1 MQAVENIFHA
11 PSNFN
16 FTSLINKST
25 IVGAEDHRGFIP
37 YLVEKI
43 KKSLE
48 SDEPYEQ
55 IVHVGDRR
63 GNLLCRLKEEL
74 L

>member
-16 FTSLINKST
+16 ATSIIDRRTLNNDDDK
-25 IVGAEDHRGFIP
+25 GLIP
-37 YLVEKI
+37 YLLEKVKNSMAI
-43 KKSLE
+43 EDDSEDKLF
-48 SDEPYEQ
+48 
-55 IVHVGDRR
+55 HVGDSR
-63 GNLLCRLKEEL
+63 GDLLCRLKEEL